1 MDKKFLQVKVFKVL
15 DPEISNAV
23 NIYWTLQFMV
33 VLFEAYLQ
41 EHICGSSAW

>member
-1 MDKKFLQVKVFKVL
+1 ML
-15 DPEISNAV
+15 DPDISNAV

-41 EHICGSSAW
+41 KHICGVSAW